1 MNKPKKSVIS
11 IGIPCY
17 NEEPNVKRTYE
28 ALRQTLQK
36 NKKYTYEFIFVD
48 NGSKDNTKEEVKKIA
63 IKDKRVIGVFLSRNF
78 GPEASGQ
85 AALDTSLGDAF
96 VMYEADM
103 QDPPDL
109 ILKFIKKWEEGY
121 KVVVGVRNK
130 IDDNPLMT
138 IVRRMYYKTFR
149 AISNIDVPVN
159 AGSFGLIDRKA
170 ADVIKKMSEKYR
182 FFRGLRAW
190 VGFKSEYVGYQRR
203 KRMHGKS
210 SYSFF
215 DYIKHAERSFF
226 GFSYLPL
233 DIIVYTGIFLVA
245 VSFTFIVS
253 YLVWTFFYGK
263 YIDGSVA
270 ILLSIIFLGGV
281 QLLAVSIIGKYI
293 QVIVEE
299 TKRRPVYV
307 IDEIVNKK

>member
-1 MNKPKKSVIS
+1 MKKTIS
-11 IGIPCY
+11 FGIPCF
-17 NEEPNVKRTYE
+17 NEELNVVPAYRELKRVI
-28 ALRQTLQK
+28 AGA
-36 NKKYTYEFIFVD
+36 NKYSFEFIFVD
-48 NGSKDNTKEEVKKIA
+48 NGSTDNTREEIKKIA
-63 IKDKRVIGVFLSRNF
+63 VKDKRVIGVFLSRNF
-78 GPEASGQ
+78 GPEASQQ
-85 AALDTSLGDAF
+85 AALDHTNGDAF
-96 VMYEADM
+96 IMYEGDM

-130 IDDNPLMT
+130 IDDNPFMIL
-138 IVRRMYYKTFR
+138 VRKAYYKIFK

-170 ADVIKKMSEKYR
+170 ADAIKKMSEKYR

-190 VGFKSEYVGYQRR
+190 VGFKTAQIPYER
-203 KRMHGKS
+203 KKRIRGES
-210 SYSFF
+210 SYTFF
-215 DYIKHAERSFF
+215 GYIKHAERSFF

-233 DIIVYTGIFLVA
+233 DMIIYGGVFLVVA
-245 VSFTFIVS
+245 SFAFIVG
-253 YLVWTFFYGK
+253 YLVWTFFYGN
-263 YIDGSVA
+263 YIGGSVA

-299 TKRRPVYV
+299 TKSRPVYV
-307 IDEIVNKK
+307 VDEIINKK

>member
-1 MNKPKKSVIS
+1 MVQRQSVIS

-17 NEEPNVKRTYE
+17 NEDLNVKRTYGV
-28 ALRQTLQK
+28 LCQTLQK
-36 NKKYTYEFIFVD
+36 NKKYAYEFIFVD
-48 NGSKDNTKEEVKKIA
+48 NGSKDNTKEEIKKIA
-63 IKDKRVIGVFLSRNF
+63 IRDKRVIGVFLSRNF

-85 AALDTSLGDAF
+85 AALDTSSGSAF

-109 ILKFIKKWEEGY
+109 ILEFIKKWEEGY
-121 KVVVGVRNK
+121 QVVVGVRNK
-130 IDDNPLMT
+130 IDDNPLM
-138 IVRRMYYKTFR
+138 IFVRKMYYKIFR

-159 AGSFGLIDRKA
+159 AGSFGLVDRKV
-170 ADVIKKMSEKYR
+170 ADAIKKMSEKYR

-190 VGFKSEYVGYQRR
+190 VGFKSTYIAYQRR
-203 KRMHGKS
+203 KRAHGKS
-210 SYSFF
+210 SYTFF
-215 DYIKHAERSFF
+215 KYIKHAERSFF

-233 DIIVYTGIFLVA
+233 DMIIYAGVFLVV
-245 VSFTFIVS
+245 VSFAFIVG
-253 YLVWTFFYGK
+253 YLVWTIFYGN

-299 TKRRPVYV
+299 TKNRPVYV